1 MGKDAE
7 QCGAGHSPPY
17 HPGALDLF
25 TCAITSYDFVSLIW
39 QSDGPCGDAAG
50 TGEVIGGGSGR
61 PGAVSAPGRRTVM
74 NAWP

>member
-1 MGKDAE
+1 MGKHAE
-7 QCGAGHSPPY
+7 QCAAGHSPPY

-39 QSDGPCGDAAG
+39 QRDWPSGDAAG
-50 TGEVIGGGSGR
+50 TGRGDGGDSGR
-61 PGAVSAPGRRTVM
+61 PSAVSAPGRRTVM